1 MNGPS
6 TIAAIATGPARGG
19 IGVLRIS
26 GPLAIEAARRV
37 VPALSPSPAPRHA
50 YFLPFTDGAGAVVD
64 EGVALY
70 FQAPASFTGED
81 VVELHAH
88 GAPRLLQ
95 LLLEVV
101 TALPG
106 ARVAEAGE
114 FTRRAFLNGRIDL
127 TRAEAVADLIAADSE
142 AAVRAAAAQLAGALS
157 AQLRAV
163 RTPLVELHADLEA
176 ALDFPE
182 ESEGTEVETSKRLG
196 AALEALK
203 ALRDQGRRGA
213 LIRRGLHVVLY
224 GPVNSGKSTLF
235 NRMIGTDR
243 ALVDEAPGTTRDAL
257 EARLE
262 WDGLQVTLVDT
273 AGLRASPERLEAR
286 GIERTRQ
293 ALKGADLAVLLLP
306 PEASAGD
313 AAGWRQEAS
322 QAIRIDVY
330 GKADLRPAPAGGFG
344 VSGQSGAGVYAL
356 RSRMLE
362 AVGYRRAEA
371 VALSSSRHLE
381 AMDRA
386 VEALERAVAAQQG
399 STLEVVAGETAA
411 ALQLLAEITGEDA
424 RTELIDAIFQRFCI
438 GK

>member
-1 MNGPS
+1 LS

-37 VPALSPSPAPRHA
+37 VPGLAPSPAARHA

-95 LLLEVV
+95 LLLEAV
-101 TALPG
+101 TSLAG
-106 ARVAEAGE
+106 VRIAEPGE

-157 AQLRAV
+157 EQLRAV
-163 RTPLVELHADLEA
+163 RTPLVALHADLEA

-182 ESEGTEVETSKRLG
+182 ESEGSEVETAARLG
-196 AALEALK
+196 DALEALSS
-203 ALRDQGRRGA
+203 LRDRGRRGS
-213 LIRRGLHVVLY
+213 LIRRGVQVVLY

-235 NRMIGTDR
+235 NRLVGSER
-243 ALVDEAPGTTRDAL
+243 ALVDETPGTTRDAL

-293 ALKGADLAVLLLP
+293 ALEGSDLAVLLWP
-306 PEASAGD
+306 PDSTGVDLAQWRREASD
-313 AAGWRQEAS
+313 AR
-322 QAIRIDVY
+322 RIEVQ
-330 GKADLRPAPAGGFG
+330 GKADLRPAPAGALG
-344 VSGQSGAGVYAL
+344 VSGQTGAGVEAL
-356 RSRMLE
+356 RARILE
-362 AVGYRRAEA
+362 AVGYQRAEA
-371 VALSSSRHLE
+371 VALSSARHLE
-381 AMDRA
+381 AIDRA
-386 VEALERAVAAQQG
+386 VEALERAVAAQKE

-411 ALQLLAEITGEDA
+411 ALRLLAEITGEDA
-424 RTELIDAIFQRFCI
+424 RTELLDAIFERFCI